1 MTDRSRVDA
10 SRLEGVRLSPDGSRL
25 ILLLRDE
32 MGQKV
37 SLSLPTSSLNE
48 VLSAL
53 PRPPETGTVHEV
65 DSWNIGLAGNGNG
78 VILTLN
84 TPEGVAMS
92 FNVKPWQVQ
101 GMATVATYGTT
112 RETARRSIH

>member
-1 MTDRSRVDA
+1 MTDCSRIDA

-25 ILLLRDE
+25 ILLLCDAT
-32 MGQKV
+32 GQKV
-37 SLSLPTSSLNE
+37 SLSLPTNFLNA

-53 PRPPETGTVHEV
+53 PRPLETGTVHAV
-65 DSWNIGLAGNGNG
+65 DSWNVGLAENGND

-84 TPEGVAMS
+84 TPEGAAMS

-112 RETARRSIH
+112 RETSSRSIH